1 MTDLASNIVDRVQ
14 HVTERLIQV
23 IDGDVDTSSL
33 TRSMYSSDASNY
45 RVVPDIVVLPR
56 HTNDVIAALEV
67 ARQCSLAITARGGG
81 TSIAGNAVGPGLVLD
96 FSRYMNKI
104 LDIDLDTQTL
114 TVQPGVVL
122 SDLQQEL
129 APYGLRFGPDPSSAN
144 RCTIGG
150 MIGNNACGPHALSY
164 GRTADNVVSMQ
175 LLTGTGE
182 ILCADSGAKSF
193 NAVNGLEELVMGELA
208 LLRTEFGRFDRQIS
222 GYSLEHLL
230 PENQRNLAAALTGTE
245 GSLGIILEA
254 TIRAV
259 PKAAA
264 PALAVLGY
272 PDMAD
277 AADDVINLLPHQPL
291 ALEGL
296 DAQLVE
302 VVRRAKGRA
311 ATPQLP
317 DGGGWLMIEVGGD
330 DDATALRNA
339 KALIADSAALDTVVH
354 PAGVEAT
361 RLWQI
366 RADGAGLGSRTA
378 DGDPAWPGWEDAA
391 VPPEHLGEYL
401 RELSTL
407 MDSHELSGLAYG
419 HFGDGC
425 IHLRID
431 FPLA

>member
-1 MTDLASNIVDRVQ
+1 PVLSSNRGPCGFHAVTHRDRWYTACSRGCQ
-14 HVTERLIQV
+14 QV
-23 IDGDVDTSSL
+23 HRCAGARR
-33 TRSMYSSDASNY
+33 TRCGCGGPIAY
-45 RVVPDIVVLPR
+45 RVPASVPSRLR
-56 HTNDVIAALEV
+56 
-67 ARQCSLAITARGGG
+67 SLVG
-81 TSIAGNAVGPGLVLD
+81 TSAARKTAEPC
-96 FSRYMNKI
+96 R
-104 LDIDLDTQTL
+104 
-114 TVQPGVVL
+114 
-122 SDLQQEL
+122 
-129 APYGLRFGPDPSSAN
+129 RPS
-144 RCTIGG
+144 
-150 MIGNNACGPHALSY
+150 
-164 GRTADNVVSMQ
+164 
-175 LLTGTGE
+175 
-182 ILCADSGAKSF
+182 
-193 NAVNGLEELVMGELA
+193 
-208 LLRTEFGRFDRQIS
+208 
-222 GYSLEHLL
+222 
-230 PENQRNLAAALTGTE
+230 
-245 GSLGIILEA
+245 
-254 TIRAV
+254 
-259 PKAAA
+259 
-264 PALAVLGY
+264 
-272 PDMAD
+272 MAD
-277 AADDVINLLPHQPL
+277 AADDVINLLPHKPL

-317 DGGGWLMIEVGGD
+317 DGGGWLMIEVSGD

-431 FPLA
+431 FPLASTP